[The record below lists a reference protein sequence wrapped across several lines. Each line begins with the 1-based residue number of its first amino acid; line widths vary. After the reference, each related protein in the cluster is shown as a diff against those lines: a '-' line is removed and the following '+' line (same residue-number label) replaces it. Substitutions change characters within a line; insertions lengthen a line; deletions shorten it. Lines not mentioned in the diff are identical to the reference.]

1 MDSHDY
7 RVDRLRVLCC
17 FGVVLLHSS
26 AGAGTGDL
34 ILNALFRFSVP
45 VFVIISGYFMLARPA
60 SPADMAKRAGALFI
74 KLLGCSAFYLLANQ
88 RFRAPL
94 PQVLEYLLTSPVHL
108 WYLYATMG
116 LYLLTPGLMPF
127 VRSAERAEYRYAL
140 GICFLLGCC
149 GVTLMRLDVLPLVGT
164 ILDKSKLPTML
175 AFVGMYLLGGYFR
188 RFGFGNRSIWLVVF
202 LCASVFQAA
211 VCQTPQAGTLLSF
224 IAPTVVLSG
233 GACFALCMM
242 LPDVSERLRPVMRA
256 ASECTMGVYLLHFY
270 VSDRITP
277 WLRQTFPLPGTAGP
291 MLLRAVTVFLVTMAL
306 VRLLRKLPFVGR
318 IFL

>member
-1 MDSHDY
+1 MMDSHDY

-60 SPADMAKRAGALFI
+60 TPADMAKRAGALFV

-88 RFRAPL
+88 RFHAPL
-94 PQVLEYLLTSPVHL
+94 PEVLEYLLTSPVHL

-116 LYLLTPGLMPF
+116 LYLLTPALMPF

-149 GVTLMRLDVLPLVGT
+149 GVTLIRLDVFPLLGT
-164 ILDKSKLPTML
+164 ILDKSKLPTLL
-175 AFVGMYLLGGYFR
+175 AFVGM
-188 RFGFGNRSIWLVVF
+188 
-202 LCASVFQAA
+202 
-211 VCQTPQAGTLLSF
+211 
-224 IAPTVVLSG
+224 
-233 GACFALCMM
+233 
-242 LPDVSERLRPVMRA
+242 
-256 ASECTMGVYLLHFY
+256 
-270 VSDRITP
+270 
-277 WLRQTFPLPGTAGP
+277 
-291 MLLRAVTVFLVTMAL
+291 
-306 VRLLRKLPFVGR
+306 
-318 IFL
+318 

>member
-1 MDSHDY
+1 M
-7 RVDRLRVLCC
+7 
-17 FGVVLLHSS
+17 
-26 AGAGTGDL
+26 
-34 ILNALFRFSVP
+34 
-45 VFVIISGYFMLARPA
+45 
-60 SPADMAKRAGALFI
+60 
-74 KLLGCSAFYLLANQ
+74 
-88 RFRAPL
+88 
-94 PQVLEYLLTSPVHL
+94 TSPVHL

-116 LYLLTPGLMPF
+116 LYLLTPALMPF
-127 VRSAERAEYRYAL
+127 VRSVEQREYRYAL

-149 GVTLMRLDVLPLVGT
+149 AVTLMRLDVLPLVGT

-188 RFGFGNRSIWLVVF
+188 RFGFGSRRIWLAVF
-202 LCASVFQAA
+202 LAASGFQAA

-242 LPDVSERLRPVMRA
+242 LPDVSERLRPVMLA

-277 WLRQTFPLPGTAGP
+277 WLRQTFPLHSSAGA
-291 MLLRAVTVFLVTMAL
+291 MLLRAVVVFAVTMAL
-306 VRLLRKLPFVGR
+306 VKLLRKLPYVGR

>member
-1 MDSHDY
+1 M
-7 RVDRLRVLCC
+7 
-17 FGVVLLHSS
+17 
-26 AGAGTGDL
+26 
-34 ILNALFRFSVP
+34 
-45 VFVIISGYFMLARPA
+45 
-60 SPADMAKRAGALFI
+60 
-74 KLLGCSAFYLLANQ
+74 
-88 RFRAPL
+88 
-94 PQVLEYLLTSPVHL
+94 
-108 WYLYATMG
+108 
-116 LYLLTPGLMPF
+116 
-127 VRSAERAEYRYAL
+127 
-140 GICFLLGCC
+140 
-149 GVTLMRLDVLPLVGT
+149 

-188 RFGFGNRSIWLVVF
+188 RFSFGSRSIWLAVF
-202 LCASVFQAA
+202 LSASGFQAA
-211 VCQTPQAGTLLSF
+211 VCQTPLAGTLLSF

-291 MLLRAVTVFLVTMAL
+291 MLLRAVAVFLVTMAL

>member
-26 AGAGTGDL
+26 AGYGTGDL

-60 SPADMAKRAGALFI
+60 SPADMFRRAGALFV
-74 KLLGCSAFYLLANQ
+74 KLLGCSGFYLLVNQ
-88 RFRAPL
+88 RFHAPL
-94 PQVLEYLLTSPVHL
+94 PEVLEYLLTSPVHL

-116 LYLLTPGLMPF
+116 LYLLTPALMPF
-127 VRSAERAEYRYAL
+127 VRSAEQREYRYAL

-149 GVTLMRLDVLPLVGT
+149 GVTLMRLEALPLLGT

-175 AFVGMYLLGGYFR
+175 AFVGLYLLGGYFR
-188 RFGFGNRSIWLVVF
+188 RFGFGSRRAWLVIF
-202 LCASVFQAA
+202 LITGVMQAA

-242 LPDVSERLRPVMRA
+242 LPDVSEKLRPVIRA

-291 MLLRAVTVFLVTMAL
+291 MVLRAIAVFLITMAL
-306 VRLLRKLPFVGR
+306 VRLLRKLPVVGR